1 MIERQDIYQVLS
13 TVIKLDPNVRKA
25 RVSPPVNW
33 NYRHPSPAGQYISG
47 VSHAGV
53 LKKYLKNEKKNSP
66 AWDYNKKKS
75 APIYPKIAFHKKL
88 QIYVRNLHF
97 CLEKIC
103 HFSSKKHEIQA
114 KSNNLDKSALTMS
127 KN

>member
-33 NYRHPSPAGQYISG
+33 NYRHPSPAGQYIS

-53 LKKYLKNEKKNSP
+53 LKKVPKNEEKSPPVWDDNKNIKIFSQ
-66 AWDYNKKKS
+66 
-75 APIYPKIAFHKKL
+75 KIANIGQKFTYFGKKPTIFPL
-88 QIYVRNLHF
+88 
-97 CLEKIC
+97 
-103 HFSSKKHEIQA
+103 
-114 KSNNLDKSALTMS
+114 KSMKF
-127 KN
+127 

>member
-53 LKKYLKNEKKNSP
+53 LKKYLKNEKKTLQRGIIT
-66 AWDYNKKKS
+66 KKNQ
-75 APIYPKIAFHKKL
+75 PLY
-88 QIYVRNLHF
+88 
-97 CLEKIC
+97 
-103 HFSSKKHEIQA
+103 IQ
-114 KSNNLDKSALTMS
+114 K
-127 KN
+127 